1 MTQNPLTAVFAAQR
15 TAVEQSHQLTH
26 DALEAQSASFGAVAN
41 ALESSNAVVESNADL
56 TKGTVHAYF
65 DALEAALPE
74 EAAADFDDLRAF
86 VDESVDSATEAQQ
99 ESVEALVEA
108 IEESEA
114 VYDEFV
120 GQYGEVVDT
129 SFDAFLEAH
138 EQVEANVTAVAENV
152 EETAEQIEISA

>member
-15 TAVEQSHQLTH
+15 TAVEQSHKLTH
-26 DALEAQSASFGAVAN
+26 DALEAQSASFGAMAT
-41 ALESSNAVVESNADL
+41 ALETSGTVVESNADL
-56 TKGTVHAYF
+56 TKGAVHAYL
-65 DALEAALPE
+65 DAVEAAMPE
-74 EAAADFDDLRAF
+74 EAGADFDDLREF
-86 VDESVDSATEAQQ
+86 VDESVDSATEAQHQ
-99 ESVEALVEA
+99 SVDAIVEAV
-108 IEESEA
+108 EESEA
-114 VYDEFV
+114 AYDEFV